1 MENHLFSAG
10 KLAVLRNVEHWR
22 FVASGL
28 PEEVPVARHC
38 KHDAWARR
46 HIDVHPNREVL
57 VVLGGAG
64 YQSLCGRS
72 YPARPG
78 TVFFFDAM
86 EPHDLRY
93 SPTHPSADH
102 LWFHFMP
109 DRCSVSFLRVRK
121 GRGQYRSVWH
131 RWYTLPELG
140 LSAADA
146 LFPGNAPSS
155 PPETVRRRCAAAL
168 ALLVTSLVEKGYEKP
183 QAHPKEDFHSSIIQT
198 IVRHIHE
205 SHGRGCR
212 LESLA
217 RIAGYSKYHF
227 LRLFQK
233 HTGASLQSCVTG
245 SRVQAFR
252 KMAAAGTPLRVMSSD
267 LGFAFPSALC
277 RWRRRQ
283 GI

>member
-1 MENHLFSAG
+1 MENHLFSARQ
-10 KLAVLRNVEHWR
+10 LAVLRDSERWR
-22 FVASGL
+22 FVASGF
-28 PEEVPVARHC
+28 PEEVPAVRHRT
-38 KHDAWARR
+38 HDAWARR
-46 HIDVHPNREVL
+46 HTDVHPNREVL
-57 VVLGGAG
+57 VVLRGAG
-64 YQSLCGRS
+64 YQSLSGKS

-86 EPHDLRY
+86 EPHDLQY
-93 SPTHPSADH
+93 SPTHAAADH

-109 DRCSVSFLRVRK
+109 DRCSVSFMHIGKVR
-121 GRGQYRSVWH
+121 GGYRSVWH
-131 RWYTLPELG
+131 RWYTLPDLG
-140 LSAADA
+140 LPGAEV
-146 LFPGNAPSS
+146 LFPGKAPAS

-183 QAHPKEDFHSSIIQT
+183 RSHPKEDFHAGIIQT

-212 LESLA
+212 LASLA

-233 HTGASLQSCVTG
+233 HTGTSLQSCVNN

-252 KMAAAGTPLRVMSSD
+252 KMAAAGAPLRVISSD

>member
-1 MENHLFSAG
+1 
-10 KLAVLRNVEHWR
+10 
-22 FVASGL
+22 
-28 PEEVPVARHC
+28 
-38 KHDAWARR
+38 
-46 HIDVHPNREVL
+46 
-57 VVLGGAG
+57 
-64 YQSLCGRS
+64 
-72 YPARPG
+72 
-78 TVFFFDAM
+78 
-86 EPHDLRY
+86 
-93 SPTHPSADH
+93 
-102 LWFHFMP
+102 MP
-109 DRCSVSFLRVRK
+109 DRCSVSFLRVGERAGANT
-121 GRGQYRSVWH
+121 GRCGTAGIRCRNW
-131 RWYTLPELG
+131 G
-140 LSAADA
+140 CSAADA

-183 QAHPKEDFHSSIIQT
+183 QSHPKEDFHSSIIQT

-233 HTGASLQSCVTG
+233 HTGMSLQSCVTG
-245 SRVQAFR
+245 ARVQAFR
-252 KMAAAGTPLRVMSSD
+252 KMAAAGAPLRVISSD